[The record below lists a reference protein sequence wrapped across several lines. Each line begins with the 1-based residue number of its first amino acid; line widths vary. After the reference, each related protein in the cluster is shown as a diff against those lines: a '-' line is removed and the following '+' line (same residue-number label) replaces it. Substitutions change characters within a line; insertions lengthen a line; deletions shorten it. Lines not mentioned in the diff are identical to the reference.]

1 MKEHVHLMSEG
12 TMKRVMF
19 YSPGDIRVEE
29 APIPEPGPGEVVI
42 KNKVT
47 LTCGTDVKTYKRGYR
62 YEPPFGFGHEASGI
76 VYAVG
81 PGVENFHVGERVV
94 AHNSAPCGHCYY
106 CKRGDESMCE
116 HLIQNQFENGAY
128 AEYQL
133 IPAPIVAMN
142 MFHLPDSMSY
152 KQAALLEPMACSV
165 YGTANCP
172 IEIGDYVV
180 VNGCGPI
187 GLGFVRMSYLRG
199 AHVIA
204 CDMSASRLEAARK
217 LGAFDTVKVDE
228 VPDNIAAVK
237 SLTPDGRGVDVAIE
251 ATGVPTVWEAAMHM
265 ARPAGF
271 VLLFGGLK
279 KGSEVKLDA
288 NLMHYAQLTVKGVFH
303 TTPMYV
309 NSTFELLKMG
319 TFPEEI
325 FVQNEYHIEDT
336 EKAILEH
343 ASGAVIKNAIVY
355 PG

>member
-1 MKEHVHLMSEG
+1 MSDQ
-12 TMKRVMF
+12 TMKAVRF
-19 YSPGDIRVEE
+19 YAPGDIRVEE
-29 APIPEPGPGEVVI
+29 IPVPQPGPGEVVI

-62 YEPPFGFGHEASGI
+62 YEPPFGFGHEASG
-76 VYAVG
+76 VVAAVG
-81 PGVENFHVGERVV
+81 EGVTNFKVGDRVV

-116 HLIQNQFENGAY
+116 SLIQNQFNNGAY

-133 IPAPIVAMN
+133 IPAPIVNMN
-142 MFHLPDSMSY
+142 MFHMPDEMSY

-187 GLGFVRMSYLRG
+187 GLGFVRMCVLRG

-204 CDMSASRLEAARK
+204 CDMSAARLEAAKK
-217 LGAFDTVKVDE
+217 LGAIDTVKVDE
-228 VPDNIAAVK
+228 VEDQAQAVK
-237 SLTPDGRGVDVAIE
+237 DLTEDGRGVDVAIE
-251 ATGVPTVWEAAMHM
+251 ATGVPSVWESAMHM
-265 ARPAGF
+265 ARPGGF

-279 KGSEVKLDA
+279 KGSEVSLDA
-288 NLMHYAQLTVKGVFH
+288 NLMHYSQLTVKGVFH

-309 NSTFELLKMG
+309 HSTFEMIKMG
-319 TFPEEI
+319 QFPEEI
-325 FVQNEYHIEDT
+325 FVQNEYSIDDT

-355 PG
+355 PD